1 MDYLRGVSGDFVL
14 LNGIRRYD
22 SHVTGVDVHNVVTS
36 AIAEVGATYGRKM
49 MTGHIKYSTG
59 LRLGV
64 NRVGQALKR
73 VNPRQHHERQ
83 TSITRHLNPV
93 PYYAEYFGHKLH
105 LDQNEKLIRYG
116 VTEVIAVDG
125 YSSFITATSVMPLKN
140 NITIYRDV
148 FRETILRHGLFDQV
162 RVDHGREFYL
172 VLTVQDHLKEL
183 RNNTSRQPYIQTQ
196 SKQNHAVER
205 LWVEVNCRTNYPI
218 KRALVQMENDGVIDI
233 EDEVTKFCVSWVAK
247 KVVEVGVSYMVNSWN
262 SHPIPGK
269 ES

>member
-1 MDYLRGVSGDFVL
+1 MAWPIQYIFLYLKQRFLIVK
-14 LNGIRRYD
+14 
-22 SHVTGVDVHNVVTS
+22 
-36 AIAEVGATYGRKM
+36 VGATYGRKM
-49 MTGHIKYSTG
+49 MTGHIKHSTG

-148 FRETILRHGLFDQV
+148 FRLAPT
-162 RVDHGREFYL
+162 
-172 VLTVQDHLKEL
+172 
-183 RNNTSRQPYIQTQ
+183 
-196 SKQNHAVER
+196 
-205 LWVEVNCRTNYPI
+205 
-218 KRALVQMENDGVIDI
+218 
-233 EDEVTKFCVSWVAK
+233 
-247 KVVEVGVSYMVNSWN
+247 
-262 SHPIPGK
+262 
-269 ES
+269 

>member
-1 MDYLRGVSGDFVL
+1 MARVVKAVLASLCANVTQQRPSGLSTKWPIQYIYLFILKQRFLIVK
-14 LNGIRRYD
+14 
-22 SHVTGVDVHNVVTS
+22 
-36 AIAEVGATYGRKM
+36 VGATYGRKM
-49 MTGHIKYSTG
+49 MTGHIKHSTG

-148 FRETILRHGLFDQV
+148 FRLAPT
-162 RVDHGREFYL
+162 
-172 VLTVQDHLKEL
+172 
-183 RNNTSRQPYIQTQ
+183 
-196 SKQNHAVER
+196 
-205 LWVEVNCRTNYPI
+205 
-218 KRALVQMENDGVIDI
+218 
-233 EDEVTKFCVSWVAK
+233 
-247 KVVEVGVSYMVNSWN
+247 
-262 SHPIPGK
+262 
-269 ES
+269 

>member
-1 MDYLRGVSGDFVL
+1 MARTVKAVLVSLCVNATQQTPSDIMIKCPIQFIFFL
-14 LNGIRRYD
+14 LKQSFLI
-22 SHVTGVDVHNVVTS
+22 VK
-36 AIAEVGATYGRKM
+36 VGATYGRKM
-49 MTGHIKYSTG
+49 MTGHIKHSTAG

-105 LDQNEKLIRYG
+105 LDQNEKLISYG

-148 FRETILRHGLFDQV
+148 FRLA
-162 RVDHGREFYL
+162 
-172 VLTVQDHLKEL
+172 LT
-183 RNNTSRQPYIQTQ
+183 
-196 SKQNHAVER
+196 
-205 LWVEVNCRTNYPI
+205 
-218 KRALVQMENDGVIDI
+218 
-233 EDEVTKFCVSWVAK
+233 
-247 KVVEVGVSYMVNSWN
+247 
-262 SHPIPGK
+262 
-269 ES
+269 